1 MVWVEG
7 RHWKQNRS
15 YIDWPTSPFF
25 SEYES
30 PFFLR
35 LNCSWIERHALSIS
49 GKLHS
54 EATLFSRRGVQKK
67 ASQPKES
74 QERNHGI
81 WQCVSVCPVCPCW
94 WSFIQMFY
102 FYIILHDSR
111 PLCQKMCMIH
121 LCIVAFQNGRNVV
134 LERHSWRRHS
144 QINTLV
150 KKKSDAQI
158 AQLWSDQIQTLSL
171 RHNFSGEI
179 HLNPLVLSGYWAS
192 FWFRSVIKLVT
203 GILSFGKCTEKL
215 WAAAQRSSSLSSPTS
230 SDIVLRN
237 AKWALGPLDS
247 KTLRMSVLGMVE
259 THKQHDRKVPRAV
272 REWSFWSGTKPW
284 TYSQICRRYTA
295 FFKQGSKETA
305 MRWSHKIST
314 CKYMQLH
321 ATFPAFRVAWSH
333 CCQSRA
339 FFGCTVSLK
348 PQNWH
353 CDVDTAGSTAST
365 CHFEVSRVAGRSL
378 EFELHHVGL
387 NRTNRTRSLK
397 ITQRA
402 FLWDAVAFW
411 YLFLPICPLGIWTK
425 ASQDKLTSSSTQAL
439 ALAWI

>member
-1 MVWVEG
+1 MADKSILLWAWISLLSQIELLVDWTPCSFHLWQALRPHFSPGVGCRKRLHSRRNRRSEITEYDSVWVVVV
-7 RHWKQNRS
+7 
-15 YIDWPTSPFF
+15 F
-25 SEYES
+25 
-30 PFFLR
+30 
-35 LNCSWIERHALSIS
+35 
-49 GKLHS
+49 
-54 EATLFSRRGVQKK
+54 
-67 ASQPKES
+67 
-74 QERNHGI
+74 
-81 WQCVSVCPVCPCW
+81 CPVCPCL
-94 WSFIQMFY
+94 WSFIQMLY

-111 PLCQKMCMIH
+111 PHCQKMCMIH
-121 LCIVAFQNGRNVV
+121 LCIVAFQNGPNVV
-134 LERHSWRRHS
+134 SEWHSWRQS
-144 QINTLV
+144 QINTFATHRFHCGMITSKRCLFT
-150 KKKSDAQI
+150 I
-158 AQLWSDQIQTLSL
+158 SL
-171 RHNFSGEI
+171 EI
-179 HLNPLVLSGYWAS
+179 HLNPHLSCEHLNPVLSS
-192 FWFRSVIKLVT
+192 H
-203 GILSFGKCTEKL
+203 TEL
-215 WAAAQRSSSLSSPTS
+215 WAAAQRSSSLSSPTL
-230 SDIVLRN
+230 SDFVLRN

-247 KTLRMSVLGMVE
+247 KTLRMSVLRTVE

-295 FFKQGSKETA
+295 FSKQGSKETT

-321 ATFPAFRVAWSH
+321 ATLPAFRVAWSH

-387 NRTNRTRSLK
+387 NRTNRTKSKSRGRFCKSPKRSKRSLK

-425 ASQDKLTSSSTQAL
+425 ASQDKLTSSSTCSCMNLTTAS
-439 ALAWI
+439 